1 MKSADKKK
9 SEDFYKLFKPQ
20 LTPKKML
27 EMGVF
32 GGSYFGR
39 KIKEYPKLWF
49 KNGKLS
55 KTFDVKKNR
64 FKVKAGLTR
73 KEWLDKGW
81 IFKEDPLG
89 WFQWYCRFTNGRRI
103 PRIDE
108 IQIKRWKAFKRHVA
122 AIKKNCEPR
131 RYPLQKKTKTG
142 HFTMGLQSFYLSGC
156 IICCGSQSA
165 ISGKIIITTTAKII
179 RRKSG
184 KALFAIKPISLL
196 AIP

>member
-55 KTFDVKKNR
+55 KTFDVEKNR

-108 IQIKRWKAFKRHVA
+108 IQIKRWKTFKRHVA
-122 AIKKNCEPR
+122 AIKKNCEP
-131 RYPLQKKTKTG
+131 G
-142 HFTMGLQSFYLSGC
+142 DIHC
-156 IICCGSQSA
+156 
-165 ISGKIIITTTAKII
+165 
-179 RRKSG
+179 RRKQRQ
-184 KALFAIKPISLL
+184 AILQWAYNPFI
-196 AIP
+196 